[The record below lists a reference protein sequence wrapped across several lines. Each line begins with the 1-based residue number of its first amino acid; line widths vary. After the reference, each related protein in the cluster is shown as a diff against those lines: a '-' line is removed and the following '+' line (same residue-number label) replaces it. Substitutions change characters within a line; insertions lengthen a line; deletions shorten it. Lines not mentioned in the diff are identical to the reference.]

1 MEREDIKT
9 NTIIGTCKFCGQQQ
23 AVEAYNQ
30 EVAHERAT
38 ANCKCEEG
46 KMFRKK
52 EECLEYIM
60 DICQAP
66 ASDTGVK
73 PLPSEYALFVRQAG
87 DLVALKALQKV
98 TIDYMDTTIT
108 LRPGTEDKPVKFSR
122 SWKLEIEN

>member
-1 MEREDIKT
+1 MKE
-9 NTIIGTCKFCGQQQ
+9 NAMIIGTCRFCGQQK
-23 AVEAYNQ
+23 AVEAIYEAGAN
-30 EVAHERAT
+30 EIAT
-38 ANCKCEEG
+38 AECNCEEG

-52 EECLEYIM
+52 EECLEHIM

-87 DLVALKALQKV
+87 DLVALKVLQKV

>member
-1 MEREDIKT
+1 MSRNE
-9 NTIIGTCKFCGQQQ
+9 NAMIIGTCRFCGQSK
-23 AVEAYNQ
+23 AVEAIDEAGAN
-30 EVAHERAT
+30 EIAT
-38 ANCKCEEG
+38 AECNCEEG

-98 TIDYMDTTIT
+98 TLDYMDTTIT

>member
-1 MEREDIKT
+1 MSENE
-9 NTIIGTCKFCGQQQ
+9 NAMIIGTCRFCGQSK
-23 AVEAYNQ
+23 AVEAIDEAGAN
-30 EVAHERAT
+30 EIAT
-38 ANCKCEEG
+38 AECNCEEG

-52 EECLEYIM
+52 EKCLEYIM

>member
-1 MEREDIKT
+1 MSENE
-9 NTIIGTCKFCGQQQ
+9 NAMIIGTCRFCGQSK
-23 AVEAYNQ
+23 AVEAIDEAGAN
-30 EVAHERAT
+30 EIAT
-38 ANCKCEEG
+38 AECNCEEG

-108 LRPGTEDKPVKFSR
+108 LRPGTENKPVKFSR

>member
-1 MEREDIKT
+1 MSENE
-9 NTIIGTCKFCGQQQ
+9 NAMIIGTCRFCGQSK
-23 AVEAYNQ
+23 AVEAIDEAGAN
-30 EVAHERAT
+30 EIAT
-38 ANCKCEEG
+38 AECNCEEG

-108 LRPGTEDKPVKFSR
+108 LRPGTEAKPVKFSR